1 MRTYAPVQ
9 VSARANDV
17 KQAAA
22 AKVPINQS
30 RFFRRIDE

>member
-1 MRTYAPVQ
+1 MRTVP
-9 VSARANDV
+9 VSARAKDV

-30 RFFRRIDE
+30 RFFRRIDK